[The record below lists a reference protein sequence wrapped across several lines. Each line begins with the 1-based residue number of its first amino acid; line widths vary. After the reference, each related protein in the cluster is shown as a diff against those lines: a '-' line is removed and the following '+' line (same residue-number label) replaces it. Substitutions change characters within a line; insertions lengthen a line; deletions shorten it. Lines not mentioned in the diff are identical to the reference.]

1 MSSGQLSP
9 DGKWIWNGAEWVP
22 NLPTDNSAVQI
33 DNAKEDLGIITVD
46 PDLLSQI
53 RVEWEESTQD
63 DGTPTPWYNSGLR
76 ISFIIPAS
84 LPQSLKDVLVVW
96 AEKLHSDLA
105 GGDWLLRGVNPD
117 VWAMEEF
124 FDSNTV
130 SRLDSLWNEIKGR
143 WHEHDKTHY
152 FGSSREQLKRKILF
166 SFSFTCFWISL
177 WYFYY
182 KFEEFFIFNPIV
194 ELVIG
199 LVGVCSIIW
208 MIWVVLVLLLA
219 GVHLVATVYELEDA
233 KQKENRLDESA
244 QPKSSLAEAGSSI
257 DTHQGDENVG
267 KTVVQNITYNI
278 QDSVIQ
284 QKE

>member
-9 DGKWIWNGAEWVP
+9 DGKWIWNGTEWVP

-53 RVEWEESTQD
+53 QVDWAQQYRD
-63 DGTPTPWYNSGLR
+63 DGTPAPWHDSAPR
-76 ISFIIPAS
+76 ISFIIPAN
-84 LPQSLKDVLVVW
+84 LPQLLKDVLVVW
-96 AEKLHSDLA
+96 AEEMWIWLSD
-105 GGDWLLRGVNPD
+105 GDNSSIS
-117 VWAMEEF
+117 AMLEL

-130 SRLDSLWNEIKGR
+130 SRLDSLLNEIKGR
-143 WHEHDKTHY
+143 WHEYDKTLY
-152 FGSSREQLKRKILF
+152 FGSSSEQQKRKIRS
-166 SFSFTCFWISL
+166 SFYFFAFYLGGFWYWWSKL
-177 WYFYY
+177 EDDFG
-182 KFEEFFIFNPIV
+182 ENFIFEPIV
-194 ELVIG
+194 GYVID
-199 LVGVCSIIW
+199 LVGVCFIIRL
-208 MIWVVLVLLLA
+208 IWEVFVFLAINDIVLA
-219 GVHLVATVYELEDA
+219 YVYELEDE
-233 KQKENRLDESA
+233 KQEENRLDASA